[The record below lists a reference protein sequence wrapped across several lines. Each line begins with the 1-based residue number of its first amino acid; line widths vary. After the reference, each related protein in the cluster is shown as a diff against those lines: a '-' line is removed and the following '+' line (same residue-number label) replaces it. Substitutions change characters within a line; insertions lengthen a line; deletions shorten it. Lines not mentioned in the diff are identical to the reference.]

1 MRFSA
6 RWTCAMHGSQAS
18 TDPRSLP
25 MRDERLGLRALLAL
39 WPLAVMAGL
48 VLLWIRVVI
57 GSQVNRH

>member
-1 MRFSA
+1 
-6 RWTCAMHGSQAS
+6 MHGSQAS